1 MERSTRPK
9 LIIKNASQTSKSSVS
24 EKGPINVDDA
34 LAKLPRKVKSIER
47 VEIPDDP
54 ELEKQKSPFERS
66 TIAKSYDSGVRK
78 SESAQPSKVRET
90 PRQPS
95 SKGISVAEILNQKDE
110 VSRRDDRD
118 ETPAPRIFNT
128 DVQRR
133 ELSKIASREPSR
145 IQNLFGSLRE
155 KSRHF
160 EQKTEQGGTTQVPSR
175 EPVPE
180 IKSRIH
186 LPPHQRQRQRHNLP
200 PKNEFFKEPETGEP
214 LVSRITSAIGRS
226 SVLRPTRT
234 EPGAEPGAEH
244 RTESTRKDSSRKDS
258 VARLREQL
266 ITEREEL
273 EAVKFRIEKEQE
285 EFEQVRNEIA
295 ENLHKKNDELER
307 RYEELREQQEKIKA
321 DAEKAQVRRKTIIA
335 DYDLKLKI
343 DELEKFFGV
352 VLPEDP
358 EERIACYNAL
368 SVYRKRIGF
377 RRVARRLFVFCMM
390 VIEFVFAEL
399 LGIDITDFAED
410 QVKLLAEYD
419 DLFDEISSRWFGSG
433 TGLSPEMKICLMF
446 GLNVLL
452 FIVGKYATKGFG
464 DLGGFA
470 VNSGKGFVKDFVS
483 YTFLAGEPKSEITG
497 DTAIDAVI
505 AGWKLKKKL
514 SGQPEDTRQAKQA
527 KGPKFTD

>member
-1 MERSTRPK
+1 M
-9 LIIKNASQTSKSSVS
+9 S

-34 LAKLPRKVKSIER
+34 LAKLPRKAKSIER
-47 VEIPDDP
+47 VDIPDDP
-54 ELEKQKSPFERS
+54 ELEKQKSPLERS
-66 TIAKSYDSGVRK
+66 TIAGSRESDRRK
-78 SESAQPSKVRET
+78 PESAPPSKARET

-95 SKGISVAEILNQKDE
+95 SKGIDVAEILNQKDE
-110 VSRRDDRD
+110 VSRRDNRD

-128 DVQRR
+128 DARRR
-133 ELSKIASREPSR
+133 ELSKITSRSPEPSHV
-145 IQNLFGSLRE
+145 QNLFGALRE
-155 KSRHF
+155 KSRQF
-160 EQKTEQGGTTQVPSR
+160 ETKVPSQVPSQI
-175 EPVPE
+175 VPE
-180 IKSRIH
+180 FKSRIH
-186 LPPHQRQRQRHNLP
+186 LPLQHNQRHNLP
-200 PKNEFFKEPETGEP
+200 PKNEIFKEPEI
-214 LVSRITSAIGRS
+214 SRITSVKNEVE
-226 SVLRPTRT
+226 SVRKDLT
-234 EPGAEPGAEH
+234 GAEH
-244 RTESTRKDSSRKDS
+244 SRTDSVRKDS
-258 VARLREQL
+258 VTRLRDQL

-285 EFEQVRNEIA
+285 EFEQARNEIV

-307 RYEELREQQEKIKA
+307 RYEELREQQEKIKT
-321 DAEKAQVRRKTIIA
+321 DAEKAQARRKTIIA
-335 DYDLKLKI
+335 DYELKLKI
-343 DELEKFFGV
+343 EDLEKFFGV
-352 VLPEDP
+352 VFPEDP

-368 SVYRKRIGF
+368 SLYRKRIGF

-483 YTFLAGEPKSEITG
+483 YTFLAGEPKSETTG
-497 DTAIDAVI
+497 DTPIDAMI

-514 SGQPEDTRQAKQA
+514 SGQSEDTRQAKQA
-527 KGPKFTD
+527 KGPKFND